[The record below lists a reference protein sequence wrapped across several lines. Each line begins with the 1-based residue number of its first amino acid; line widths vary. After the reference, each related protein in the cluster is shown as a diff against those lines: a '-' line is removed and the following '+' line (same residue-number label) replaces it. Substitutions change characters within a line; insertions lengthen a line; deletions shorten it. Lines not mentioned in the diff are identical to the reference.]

1 MTKSRLAAT
10 GLLALTFALGG
21 LAGAT
26 ATMMAADDHPEPA
39 PHGKSRA
46 AYIAQ
51 MRQEFIDQMKSELGL
66 SANQERSVIEILDQ
80 HQPAMDSL
88 WRSVRTQF
96 DTERQAVRRD
106 IGAML
111 KPDQQSEYQA
121 LLAKRDSARHA
132 REESGD
138 DRK

>member
-26 ATMMAADDHPEPA
+26 ATMMADDDHPEPT
-39 PHGKSRA
+39 PHGKSRT

-111 KPDQQSEYQA
+111 QPDQQSKYQA
-121 LLAKRDSARHA
+121 LLAKRDSVRHA